1 VTPHLE
7 IGNERAEAGG
17 CRHTGDFRADGEEHD
32 TYQQAFKRV
41 LRDLKQTPGCNP
53 SAASHMAVS
62 RRPAVVDER

>member
-1 VTPHLE
+1 MSCHTGWSAN
-7 IGNERAEAGG
+7 IRRT
-17 CRHTGDFRADGEEHD
+17 RHTGDFRADGEEHD